1 MRKTLTA
8 LTKPT
13 IAVRSAADLPEFS
26 ATRTSQLLRE
36 ILTKNP
42 RVKNFTVQQIVDAIG
57 ERRIGT
63 SLMFFSIPGM
73 LPVPGTSN
81 LVGLPASLV
90 AGHMIAGKTEIKLP
104 EFILQRSVPRRSLT
118 VAIHAILPVLERVE
132 KAVKPRHR
140 WASHPAT
147 HRALGVLVFLLAL
160 VIAFPNAG
168 FNIAHAASIFIISLG
183 MVERD
188 GLAILLG
195 VVAGIASL
203 VLLTGAGVSAE
214 VLRSIAGGWVK
225 KFLKKIGLKWFA
237 RTGLKLAARLLKKF
251 GFQWT
256 TLWLLEWAEL
266 LLLWNPEASAKSAL
280 KLQRKRSTVRRGRK
294 LVRPA
299 TRRSHVEGPARSPIT
314 KRSANSRQR

>member
-8 LTKPT
+8 LKKPAST
-13 IAVRSAADLPEFS
+13 DRSVDS
-26 ATRTSQLLRE
+26 APAFPAIRTSQLLRE
-36 ILTKNP
+36 ILTKHP
-42 RVKNFTVQQIVDAIG
+42 KVKNFTVQQIVDAIG
-57 ERRIGT
+57 ERRIAT

-81 LVGLPASLV
+81 LVGLPAGLV
-90 AGHMIAGKTEIKLP
+90 AGHLIAGKTEIKLP
-104 EFILQRSVPRRSLT
+104 QFILQRSVPRRSLT

-132 KAVKPRHR
+132 KAVKPRHQ
-140 WASHPAT
+140 WASHPAA

-183 MVERD
+183 LVERD

-203 VLLTGAGVSAE
+203 VLLTGAGISAE

-256 TLWLLEWAEL
+256 TLWLLEWGEL
-266 LLLWNPEASAKSAL
+266 LLLWNPEASGKLGL
-280 KLQRKRSTVRRGRK
+280 KHQRKSSSLRRGRR
-294 LVRPA
+294 LARPS
-299 TRRSHVEGPARSPIT
+299 TRGAHLEGPARSSAT
-314 KRSANSRQR
+314 KR